1 MNYTYLTIAILTEV
15 IATTAL
21 KASENFTRL
30 IPSLIVIFGYAVA
43 FYCMTLVIRTIPVG
57 ITYAIWSGAG
67 IVLITLLSALLYQ
80 QIPDWPAVFG
90 MTLIVSGV
98 VVIHLFSDMAV
109 H

>member
-1 MNYTYLTIAILTEV
+1 MSYTYLTIAILTEV